1 MESHRANLASQ
12 LLATRNRVTAIPTG
26 LKSQSQD
33 QLLLNPTTTL
43 KCTKGLSDR
52 PQDGELRRAK
62 QNKILHTIYIVKQ
75 ICIYSSRIFLILA
88 NFKIKKA
95 IF

>member
-33 QLLLNPTTTL
+33 QLLLNPTRTL

-62 QNKILHTIYIVKQ
+62 QNKILHTIYIAKQ